1 MKNVIF
7 VSIFFWQ
14 VSCTNSEGKT
24 DKEHM
29 LDYPLVE
36 FYINDSICNDN
47 ISFDSNKNVNDL
59 KIDSSSKL
67 IVSFDCIFSGDIDS
81 VSIERISLKED
92 VCNFCDTI
100 FLNYSFKSN
109 SQIIKPLQRRLYY
122 GITDRNSYQK
132 CKFIPREL

>member
-1 MKNVIF
+1 M
-7 VSIFFWQ
+7 FFCILVGQ
-14 VSCTNSEGKT
+14 ISCTNTESKSV
-24 DKEHM
+24 KVLK

-47 ISFDSNKNVNDL
+47 ISLDSNKNVNDL
-59 KIDSSSKL
+59 KIDTSSKL
-67 IVSFDCIFSGDIDS
+67 IVSFDCNFSGDIDS